1 MRVSPIKALRPA
13 LIVAGALLLAG
24 CSRSL
29 LTAPATD
36 SATAST
42 NERGIAQVPP
52 PANLLGGVL
61 SGIDKLLNWTTV
73 VTKLVLKNQVA
84 VVTGH
89 RWSIEFEKGS
99 LTSDALITIQDYDPD
114 VLDVQLG
121 PHGTQFAVPVTLTV
135 DFSNTAAD
143 PGAARYDGRTPVL
156 YWLNDQTNTWVEM
169 PGRTDWAQKKLIV
182 QLPHF
187 SRYVV
192 GGKAGWKESPHPVD
206 N

>member
-1 MRVSPIKALRPA
+1 MRVLTKKMILV
-13 LIVAGALLLAG
+13 LAGAVLLAG

-29 LTAPATD
+29 PTTPTTG
-36 SATAST
+36 SAAS
-42 NERGIAQVPP
+42 ERDVSQVAP
-52 PANLLGGVL
+52 PANLLGGVVGGVVN
-61 SGIDKLLNWTTV
+61 GIDKLLNWTTV
-73 VTKLVLKNQVA
+73 VTKLVLKGQVT

-89 RWSIEFEKGS
+89 RWTLEFEKGS
-99 LTSDALITIQDYDPD
+99 LASDVTVTIQDYDPNI
-114 VLDVQLG
+114 LDVQFG
-121 PHGTQFAVPVTLTV
+121 PSGTRFAVPVTLTV

-143 PGAARYDGRTPVL
+143 PGAASYSGQAPVL

-169 PGRTDWAQKKLIV
+169 PGRVDWAAKKLIV

-192 GGKAGWKESPHPVD
+192 GGKAGWKGSPNHDD